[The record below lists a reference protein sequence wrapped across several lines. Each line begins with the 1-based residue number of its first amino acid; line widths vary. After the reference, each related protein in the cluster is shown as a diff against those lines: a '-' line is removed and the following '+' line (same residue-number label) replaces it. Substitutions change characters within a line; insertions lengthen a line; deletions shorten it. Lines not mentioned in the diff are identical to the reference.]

1 MYFQLDMSSLEL
13 EIISVA
19 AQQVGNEIEIIEV
32 RGDHDKEHWL
42 IKERNVGIPGA

>member
-19 AQQVGNEIEIIEV
+19 AQQVGIEIEIIEV
-32 RGDHDKEHWL
+32 
-42 IKERNVGIPGA
+42 GAIMTKSIG